1 MAKNK
6 DVKKQLKLL
15 DKVARE
21 FFDKVEEES
30 NIEEES
36 RTEEESNIDLTEQ
49 NCRLIDEVINNTLS
63 SGDTY
68 LTSGSAK
75 TMVKLAQLK
84 LLIKAGDK

>member
-30 NIEEES
+30 SIK
-36 RTEEESNIDLTEQ
+36 EESNTNLTEQ